1 MIKIKEFGK
10 ILKNIRLVNNLSQE
24 DVEFITGMSVRSL
37 SRLENGNV
45 KNISIDN
52 LIELSNLYD
61 EDLLDIYYK
70 NLFETAYL
78 YEEILNKLGVASIF
92 IEKKEAEILSKKLS
106 IIENDN
112 KLMMGKEKNI
122 KLLRLFMDRILNKE
136 VDKFDFKDRYEE
148 ITSTIYN
155 NSNIIDRKYS
165 TIEMRVLVNI
175 CNDFKEYKSFSNYEI
190 LDKLSQNCN
199 NSVVKMLIY
208 NSIINRLYIDYRSKG
223 AIKLIT
229 KAINEATINKDL
241 EALSMLYYDKFIC
254 EYDLGYKT
262 YEESI
267 NLAKWSA
274 QLSGFKKL
282 NEMIKCKS
290 NKLMID

>member
-1 MIKIKEFGK
+1 MIKIKEFGR
-10 ILKNIRLVNNLSQE
+10 ILKNIRLGNNLNQE
-24 DVEFITGMSVRSL
+24 DVEFLTGISTRSL
-37 SRLENGNV
+37 SRLENGNI
-45 KNISIDN
+45 KNISVDN
-52 LIELSNLYD
+52 LIELSSLYG

-70 NLFETAYL
+70 NLFETRYL
-78 YEEILNKLGVASIF
+78 YEDIMNSLGVASIF
-92 IEKKEAEILSKKLS
+92 IGKNEVETLSKKLS
-106 IIENDN
+106 IVENDN
-112 KLMMGKEKNI
+112 KIIGKEKDI
-122 KLLRLFMDRILNKE
+122 KLLRLFIDRIQNNE
-136 VDKFDFKDRYEE
+136 VDKFAFKERYED
-148 ITSTIYN
+148 ITSKTYTK
-155 NSNIIDRKYS
+155 SNVIDGKYS
-165 TIEMRVLVNI
+165 TIEMRILVNI

-190 LDKLSQNCN
+190 LDKLSQKCN

-208 NSIINRLYIDYRSKG
+208 NSMINRLYIEFRSED

-274 QLSGFKKL
+274 QLSGFEKL
-282 NEMIKCKS
+282 NEMIECKS

>member
-24 DVEFITGMSVRSL
+24 DVEFIIGISARSL

-70 NLFETAYL
+70 NLFETDYL
-78 YEEILNKLGVASIF
+78 YEEILNNLGVASIF
-92 IEKKEAEILSKKLS
+92 IEKNQAEILSKKLS

-112 KLMMGKEKNI
+112 KLMMGKVKNI

-136 VDKFDFKDRYEE
+136 VDKFDFKERYEE

-165 TIEMRVLVNI
+165 NIEMRILVNI
-175 CNDFKEYKSFSNYEI
+175 CNDFKEYKSFTNYEI
-190 LDKLSQNCN
+190 LDKLSQKCN

-208 NSIINRLYIDYRSKG
+208 NSIINRLYIDYRSNE
-223 AIKLIT
+223 AMRIIT

-254 EYDLGYKT
+254 EHDLGDKT
-262 YEESI
+262 YNESI
-267 NLAKWSA
+267 NYAKTCA
-274 QLSGFKKL
+274 KLSGFVSL
-282 NEMIKCKS
+282 NETIERKYNSLILK
-290 NKLMID
+290 

>member
-10 ILKNIRLVNNLSQE
+10 ILKNIRLFNKLSQE
-24 DVEFITGMSVRSL
+24 DVEFLTGMSVRSL
-37 SRLENGNV
+37 SRLENGNI
-45 KNISIDN
+45 KNISIDS
-52 LIELSNLYD
+52 LIELSNLYE

-70 NLFETAYL
+70 NLFKTDYL
-78 YEEILNKLGVASIF
+78 YEEILNNLGVASIF
-92 IEKKEAEILSKKLS
+92 IGKNEAEILSKKLS
-106 IIENDN
+106 IVENDN
-112 KLMMGKEKNI
+112 NLMMEKVKNI
-122 KLLRLFMDRILNKE
+122 KLLRLFVDRILNKQI
-136 VDKFDFKDRYEE
+136 DKQVYKERYEE
-148 ITSTIYN
+148 ITSKICMR
-155 NSNIIDRKYS
+155 SNIIDRKYS

-190 LDKLSQNCN
+190 LDKLSQKCN

-208 NSIINRLYIDYRSKG
+208 NSIINRLYIDFRSKD

-229 KAINEATINKDL
+229 KAINQATTNKDL
-241 EALSMLYYDKFIC
+241 ESLAMLYYDKFIC
-254 EYDLGYKT
+254 EYDLGYST

-282 NEMIKCKS
+282 NEMIECKS
-290 NKLMID
+290 NKLITD